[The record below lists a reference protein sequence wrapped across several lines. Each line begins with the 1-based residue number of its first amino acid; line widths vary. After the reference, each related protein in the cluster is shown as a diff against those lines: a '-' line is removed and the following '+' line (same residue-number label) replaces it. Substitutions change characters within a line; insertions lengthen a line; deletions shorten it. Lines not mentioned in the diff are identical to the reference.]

1 MSKEELM
8 KLAEKYQA
16 KADAD
21 FQNYQETGISRYG
34 SSYRRNEDMAEALR
48 MAAGAADEHRAYISM
63 KGEMANFASRAQM
76 AAIADTEEKRDELTE
91 ALVRDLASYGRMMNL
106 IKDERCERK

>member
-21 FQNYQETGISRYG
+21 FQNYQESGMSRYG

-48 MAAGAADEHRAYISM
+48 MAAGAADEHRAHISM
-63 KGEMANFASRAQM
+63 KVEMANFASRAQM
-76 AAIADTEEKRDELTE
+76 LAIADTEEKRADLTQ
-91 ALVRDLASYGRMMNL
+91 ALIRDLADYGRLMGL
-106 IKDERCERK
+106 IGGE

>member
-21 FQNYQETGISRYG
+21 FQNYQETGMSRYG
-34 SSYRRNEDMAEALR
+34 SSYRRNEELADALR
-48 MAAGAADEHRAYISM
+48 MAAGAADEHHAHISM
-63 KGEMANFASRAQM
+63 KAQMANFAWRAK
-76 AAIADTEEKRDELTE
+76 AASVAETEEKRSELTE
-91 ALVRDLASYGRMMNL
+91 ALVRELVSYGKMFGL
-106 IKDERCERK
+106 IGEV